1 MNKLFQI
8 FVFSKLLIIVLIS
21 NSFSASTTGAADVYK
36 VTMKKVELCTAS
48 TSVTDCENPIVIGNT
63 EKTVDIAATDAG
75 SAAANYG
82 DPALLP
88 LGETYTH
95 MRVTIDRKFTI
106 KADLEVTGVTANCA
120 TTAALSGSAY
130 PGGSLSS
137 NEKYDRTPVID
148 DGGTAAE
155 ADLYLKNDQMKL
167 CGNTECGAVGLSDAQ
182 TVTYDQGS
190 ISTFQTQHADGSTS
204 DDHVMVYELTAP
216 YTVALIAPVI
226 DISFGTSTAIKA
238 SEHPTQAD
246 LCYFEPQ
253 EPNVT
258 ITIK

>member
-1 MNKLFQI
+1 MGKFIKILTFA
-8 FVFSKLLIIVLIS
+8 KLLILILMS
-21 NSFSASTTGAADVYK
+21 NSYSASTTGAADVYK

-48 TSVTDCENPIVIGNT
+48 TSVTSCENAIVIGNT
-63 EKTVDIAATDAG
+63 EKTVDIASADAG
-75 SAAANYG
+75 SAAASYG

-106 KADLEVTGVTANCA
+106 QADLEVTGVTANCT
-120 TTAALSGSAY
+120 TTADLSDSAY
-130 PGGSLSS
+130 DGGLSD
-137 NEKYDRTPVID
+137 NEKYDRTPVIE

-155 ADLYLKNDQMKL
+155 AELYLKNDQMKL
-167 CGNTECGAVGLSDAQ
+167 CGNTECGALGLSGAR
-182 TVTYDQGS
+182 TVEYDQGV

-216 YTVALIAPVI
+216 YTVALIAPII

-258 ITIK
+258 ITIR

>member
-1 MNKLFQI
+1 MNKLFKYFI
-8 FVFSKLLIIVLIS
+8 FVKILFFIFIS
-21 NSFSASTTGAADVYK
+21 NLYSASTTGAADVYK

-48 TSVTDCENPIVIGNT
+48 TSVTSCENAIVIGET
-63 EKTVDIAATDAG
+63 DKTVDIASTDAG
-75 SAAANYG
+75 TAAASYG

-95 MRVTIDRKFTI
+95 MRVTIDRKFII
-106 KADLEVTGVTANCA
+106 KADLEVTGVDDNCT

-130 PGGSLSS
+130 PGGSLDS
-137 NEKYDRTPVID
+137 NEKYDRTPVIE

-167 CGNTECGAVGLSDAQ
+167 CGNTECGNLGLSDAQ

-204 DDHVMVYELTAP
+204 DDHVMVYELSAP

-258 ITIK
+258 ITIR

>member
-1 MNKLFQI
+1 
-8 FVFSKLLIIVLIS
+8 
-21 NSFSASTTGAADVYK
+21 
-36 VTMKKVELCTAS
+36 
-48 TSVTDCENPIVIGNT
+48 
-63 EKTVDIAATDAG
+63 
-75 SAAANYG
+75 
-82 DPALLP
+82 
-88 LGETYTH
+88 

-106 KADLEVTGVTANCA
+106 QADLTVAGVEDKCT

-130 PGGSLSS
+130 PGGGLSA
-137 NEKYDRTPVID
+137 NEKYDRTPVIE

-226 DISFGTSTAIKA
+226 DISFGTSTAIKG
-238 SEHPTQAD
+238 SEHPTQAN
-246 LCYFEPQ
+246 LCYFDPQ

>member
-1 MNKLFQI
+1 MNKLFKYFI
-8 FVFSKLLIIVLIS
+8 FVKILFFIFIS
-21 NSFSASTTGAADVYK
+21 NLYSASTTGAADVYK

-48 TSVTDCENPIVIGNT
+48 TSVTSCENAIVVGET
-63 EKTVDIAATDAG
+63 DKTVDIASTDAG
-75 SAAANYG
+75 TAAASYG

-130 PGGSLSS
+130 PGGSLDS
-137 NEKYDRTPVID
+137 NEKYDRTPVVD

-167 CGNTECGAVGLSDAQ
+167 CGNTECGNLGLSDAQ

-204 DDHVMVYELTAP
+204 DDHVMVYELSAP

-226 DISFGTSTAIKA
+226 DISLLSSSKSSDAENIVLLK
-238 SEHPTQAD
+238 H
-246 LCYFEPQ
+246 L
-253 EPNVT
+253 
-258 ITIK
+258 

>member
-1 MNKLFQI
+1 
-8 FVFSKLLIIVLIS
+8 
-21 NSFSASTTGAADVYK
+21 
-36 VTMKKVELCTAS
+36 
-48 TSVTDCENPIVIGNT
+48 
-63 EKTVDIAATDAG
+63 
-75 SAAANYG
+75 
-82 DPALLP
+82 
-88 LGETYTH
+88 

-106 KADLEVTGVTANCA
+106 KADLAVDGVDDNCT

-130 PGGSLSS
+130 PGGGLSA
-137 NEKYDRTPVID
+137 NEKYDRTPVIE

-167 CGNTECGAVGLSDAQ
+167 CGNTECGAVGLSGAQ

-204 DDHVMVYELTAP
+204 DDHVMVYELTTP

-238 SEHPTQAD
+238 SEHPTQAN
-246 LCYFEPQ
+246 LCYFDPQ

>member
-1 MNKLFQI
+1 MNKLFKYFI
-8 FVFSKLLIIVLIS
+8 FVKILFFIFIS
-21 NSFSASTTGAADVYK
+21 NLYSASTTGVADVYK

-48 TSVTDCENPIVIGNT
+48 TSVTSCENAIVIGET
-63 EKTVDIAATDAG
+63 DKTVDIASTDAG
-75 SAAANYG
+75 TAAASYG

-88 LGETYTH
+88 LGVTYTH

-106 KADLEVTGVTANCA
+106 QADLAVDGVDDNCT

-130 PGGSLSS
+130 PGGGLSA
-137 NEKYDRTPVID
+137 NEKYDRTPVIE

-167 CGNTECGAVGLSDAQ
+167 CGNTECGAVGLSGAQ

-204 DDHVMVYELTAP
+204 DDHVMVYELTVP

-238 SEHPTQAD
+238 SEHPTQAN
-246 LCYFEPQ
+246 LCYFDPQ

>member
-95 MRVTIDRKFTI
+95 MRVTVDRKFTI
-106 KADLEVTGVTANCA
+106 QADLTVEGVTAKCT

-130 PGGSLSS
+130 PGGSLSG
-137 NEKYDRTPVID
+137 NEKYDRLPVVE

-155 ADLYLKNDQMKL
+155 ADLYLKNDQMKT
-167 CGNTECGAVGLSDAQ
+167 CTNAACSALSAAN
-182 TVTYDQGS
+182 TVTYQQGVV
-190 ISTFQTQHADGSTS
+190 STFQTQHADGSTS
-204 DDHVMVYELTAP
+204 DDHVMVYELTSP
-216 YTVALIAPVI
+216 YTVALISPTI
-226 DISFGTSTAIKA
+226 DISFGTSEAVTAT
-238 SEHPTQAD
+238 EVGTD
-246 LCYFEPQ
+246 LCMFEPE
-253 EPNVT
+253 EPAVT